1 MTTLRYRLIVT
12 LVSAATLAA
21 CGKVHDKAG
30 EKVTEK
36 VLESAMST
44 DGTKAKVDL
53 SGGQAKITSTDAQ
66 GNTSVMELGNAKI
79 SEADLGVPLYPGASP
94 VANGANRT
102 KTPEGSA
109 VMAGFESKDGVDKVA
124 GFYREHLRAKAAGKQ
139 LMDNSS
145 SDAVM
150 LVLADPQG
158 NSAVQVLVN
167 KADSGSSIQIMA
179 TQQAAKK

>member
-1 MTTLRYRLIVT
+1 
-12 LVSAATLAA
+12 
-21 CGKVHDKAG
+21 
-30 EKVTEK
+30 
-36 VLESAMST
+36 
-44 DGTKAKVDL
+44 
-53 SGGQAKITSTDAQ
+53 
-66 GNTSVMELGNAKI
+66 
-79 SEADLGVPLYPGASP
+79 
-94 VANGANRT
+94 
-102 KTPEGSA
+102 
-109 VMAGFESKDGVDKVA
+109 
-124 GFYREHLRAKAAGKQ
+124 LRAKAAGKQ